1 MLSDAASAASA
12 KLTHSTAS
20 TGSTTGGATSAAAP
34 LTQAILQFGTSRFLQ
49 AHVDLF
55 VSEALARGEAIGS
68 IAVVQTTDS
77 ADSAE
82 RIAALAA
89 GDGYPVRIR
98 GVQAGV
104 VVDET
109 LTGRAILQA
118 VQARSDWA
126 RVREAV
132 AGPVQ
137 IIVSNTGDRGYQ
149 LDSRDDAGAIA
160 DIARVPHSFPAKLL
174 VLLHARWQSQPDAPL
189 TLFPCELIEKNGE
202 VLRGIVVNLAA
213 DWGLPN
219 TFVRY
224 VAEHCVWGNS
234 LVDRIVSQALKPAG
248 AVAEPYALWA
258 IERQDRLLVPC
269 THPSIVLT
277 DDLEHYERLKL
288 FLLNLGHTFLAER
301 WLRDAWPAD
310 MTVHTAMNEPALRD
324 ELEAL
329 WSEEVLPVF
338 EAQGKLDEASA
349 YLVEVR
355 DRFLNPFLEHRIAD
369 IAQNHAQ
376 KKQRRLAPLLAL
388 AQSLKLPLEQQRRIK
403 AALESD

>member
-1 MLSDAASAASA
+1 MLSADEPKTTAPGVTPASEVRTDPS
-12 KLTHSTAS
+12 
-20 TGSTTGGATSAAAP
+20 AP
-34 LTQAILQFGTSRFLQ
+34 LTQEILQFGTSRFLQ

-82 RIAALAA
+82 RIAALSA
-89 GDGYPVRIR
+89 GEGYPVRIR

-126 RVREAV
+126 RVRDAV
-132 AGPVQ
+132 AGPVR
-137 IIVSNTGDRGYQ
+137 IILSNTGDRGYQ
-149 LDSRDDAGAIA
+149 LDERDEASVLT

-174 VLLHARWQSQPDAPL
+174 VLLHARWHTQPDAPL

-202 VLRGIVVNLAA
+202 VLRGIVANLAGQ
-213 DWGLPN
+213 WGLPDA
-219 TFVRY
+219 FVHY
-224 VAEHCVWGNS
+224 VVEHCVWGNS

-258 IERQDRLLVPC
+258 IERQPRLLVPC
-269 THPSIVLT
+269 IHPSIVLT

-288 FLLNLGHTFLAER
+288 FLLNLGHTFLAEC
-301 WLRDAWPAD
+301 WLRDARPAA
-310 MTVHTAMNEPALRD
+310 MTVHAAMNEPALRA

-329 WSEEVLPVF
+329 WDEEVLPVF
-338 EAQGKLDEASA
+338 EALGKLDEAQA
-349 YLVEVR
+349 YLADVR

-376 KKQRRLAPLLAL
+376 KKQRRFAPVLAL
-388 AQSLKLPLEQQRRIK
+388 AQSLGLAIEQQRIK
-403 AALESD
+403 TALASI